1 LTRGVLHIL
10 VYTFYIVLSDL
21 GQGQSLIRIIEG
33 AIPKIF
39 RGAGIKKLGRTACG
53 VGIHKSIAIVSLS
66 WAILLL
72 EFSTQYHS
80 EDGDNYNNHT
90 LVHLLSV
97 NIFLSRDFK
106 MTLAV
111 LIKEQFGNLCEIEI
125 DIAPKKNEIFLILGG
140 APTFIGQWPDLDVVL
155 MKAQYAPEPNQNILP
170 PPFDTEDVRGVVLL
184 MRMDENSDPRDF
196 TLKEYLDFVRGHE
209 RVTA

>member
-1 LTRGVLHIL
+1 
-10 VYTFYIVLSDL
+10 
-21 GQGQSLIRIIEG
+21 
-33 AIPKIF
+33 
-39 RGAGIKKLGRTACG
+39 
-53 VGIHKSIAIVSLS
+53 
-66 WAILLL
+66 
-72 EFSTQYHS
+72 
-80 EDGDNYNNHT
+80 
-90 LVHLLSV
+90 
-97 NIFLSRDFK
+97 

-155 MKAQYAPEPNQNILP
+155 MRSQNGGDINQNILP
-170 PPFDTEDVRGVVLL
+170 TPFDTEEVRGSILL